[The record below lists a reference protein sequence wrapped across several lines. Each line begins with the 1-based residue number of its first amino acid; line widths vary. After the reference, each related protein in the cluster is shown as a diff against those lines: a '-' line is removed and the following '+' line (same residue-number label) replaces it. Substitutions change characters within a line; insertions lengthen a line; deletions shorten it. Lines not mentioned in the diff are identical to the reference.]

1 MASRVDRLVDEVIRQ
16 VAAGVYRAGQRLP
29 SVRQGA
35 ALHGVSKNTM
45 AEVYDRLVVRGVVA
59 SRAGSGFFATG
70 EWPVAP
76 VPTTPHVAEAIG
88 IVSLLREQLEQHYEV
103 RVGDGR
109 PPASWMEGSEI
120 RRFMRSTRGIDVEYG
135 YGSPWGLADLR
146 GWLRMALA
154 ERQIPVA
161 EDGIALTHGINHGQ
175 DLIIRHL
182 LQPGDTVF
190 VDSPGYYPLFGKLR
204 LANVV
209 VVPIRRGPDGTDL
222 ADLAEKL
229 ERHRPEIY
237 FTQSQA
243 HNPTGGGLTPAQ
255 AFSLLQMAELFD
267 FRIVEDDVFAD
278 LLPPTLPRLAAFGK
292 LDRVIYLGSFSKTLS
307 AGLRCGYVAAAPD
320 IVRRLVDIKM
330 LTTVSS
336 SAYVERL
343 VLDMIAGG
351 HYLRHL
357 RRLRTR
363 INEATKETVTALAEV
378 GLDVAP
384 PPIPGFYLWVPLPE
398 GTDEETL
405 VRRAA
410 ARDIF
415 IAPASVFHPDR
426 TEISPAMRV
435 NVAYG
440 ADPRLINFL
449 REELRH

>member
-1 MASRVDRLVDEVIRQ
+1 MASRVDKLVEEVIRQ
-16 VAAGVYRAGQRLP
+16 VAAGVYRSGQRLP

-35 ALHGVSKNTM
+35 SLHGVSKNTM
-45 AEVYDRLVVRGVVA
+45 AEAYDRLVVRGVVA
-59 SRAGSGFFATG
+59 ARAGSGFYATG
-70 EWPVAP
+70 EWPTAP

-103 RVGDGR
+103 RAGDGR

-120 RRFMRSTRGIDVEYG
+120 RRFMRSSRSSEVEYG
-135 YGSPWGLADLR
+135 YGSPWGLAGLR
-146 GWLRMALA
+146 HWLRMSLA

-182 LQPGDTVF
+182 LEPGDTVF

-204 LANVV
+204 LANIV
-209 VVPIRRGPDGTDL
+209 VVPIRRGPDGPDL

-243 HNPTGGGLTPAQ
+243 HNPTGSGLSPAQ
-255 AFSLLQMAELFD
+255 AFSILQMAELHD

-278 LLPPTLPRLAAFGK
+278 ILPPTLPRLAAFGK
-292 LDRVIYLGSFSKTLS
+292 PERVIYLGSFSKTLS

-320 IVRRLVDIKM
+320 IVRRIVDIKM
-330 LTTVSS
+330 LTTVST
-336 SAYVERL
+336 SAHVEQL
-343 VLDMIAGG
+343 VLDLIEGG

-363 INEATKETVTALAEV
+363 IDEAMKESVAALASV
-378 GLDVAP
+378 GLKVTP
-384 PPIPGFYLWVPLPE
+384 PSIPGFYLWVPLPE
-398 GTDEETL
+398 GTDEEAM

-415 IAPASVFHPDR
+415 IAPSSVFHPDR
-426 TEISPAMRV
+426 AEMSSGMRI

-440 ADPRLINFL
+440 ADPRLIEFL
-449 REELRH
+449 KEELG

>member
-1 MASRVDRLVDEVIRQ
+1 MVDDVIRQ
-16 VAAGVYRAGQRLP
+16 VAAGVYRNGQRLP

-45 AEVYDRLVVRGVVA
+45 AEAYDRLVVRGVVTA
-59 SRAGSGFFATG
+59 RTGSGFYATG
-70 EWPVAP
+70 EWPTAP

-88 IVSLLREQLEQHYEV
+88 IVSLLREQLDQHYEV
-103 RVGDGR
+103 RAGDGR

-120 RRFMRSTRGIDVEYG
+120 GRFMRSSRSSEMEYG
-135 YGSPWGLADLR
+135 YGSPWGLAGLR
-146 GWLRMALA
+146 QWLRMSLA

-182 LQPGDTVF
+182 LEPGDTVF

-204 LANVV
+204 LANIV
-209 VVPIRRGPDGTDL
+209 VVPIRRGPDGPDLRDL
-222 ADLAEKL
+222 ADAL
-229 ERHRPEIY
+229 ERHRPKIY

-243 HNPTGGGLTPAQ
+243 HNPTGSGLSPAQ
-255 AFSLLQMAELFD
+255 AFSILQMAELHD

-278 LLPPTLPRLAAFGK
+278 ILPPTLPRLAAFGK
-292 LDRVIYLGSFSKTLS
+292 AERVIYLGSFSKTLS

-320 IVRRLVDIKM
+320 IVRRIVDIKM
-330 LTTVSS
+330 LTTVST
-336 SAYVERL
+336 SAHVEQL
-343 VLDMIAGG
+343 ILNLIEGG

-357 RRLRTR
+357 RRLRAR
-363 INEATKETVTALAEV
+363 IHEGTKDSVTALSRV
-378 GLDVAP
+378 GLTVAP
-384 PPIPGFYLWVPLPE
+384 PATPGFYPWVPLPE
-398 GTDEETL
+398 GTDEEGL

-415 IAPASVFHPDR
+415 LAPSSVFHPDGAGL
-426 TEISPAMRV
+426 SAGMRI

-440 ADPRLINFL
+440 SDPRLIDFL
-449 REELRH
+449 KEELG